1 MVDGYCTCGA
11 RLPEDALFCHRCG
24 RPLRELVT
32 PEEDEAQQPAP
43 VEPPPTAVVEP
54 EAAEPPVSFRNGVAV
69 RVGLLAAA
77 IVQLV
82 TTLSAAAGA
91 SLLMPVVIVG
101 GGFYSVVLYAR
112 RTGARLSV
120 VNGARMGWMTGI
132 FCFVIMTV
140 FFTAGIA
147 LLAGSDQLMK
157 AYKDSASSLGL
168 PPETAQQFEKLA
180 SDPGAFAASIILGLV
195 FQFVFLTILCSMGG
209 ALGAKLRGQK
219 P

>member
-1 MVDGYCTCGA
+1 MDGYCTCGA
-11 RLPEDALFCHRCG
+11 KLPEDALFCHRCG
-24 RPLRELVT
+24 RPLRELVE
-32 PEEDEAQQPAP
+32 PEREENPQPAVVSLP
-43 VEPPPTAVVEP
+43 VEQAVAP
-54 EAAEPPVSFRNGVAV
+54 EAPEPSVNFRNGAAV
-69 RVGLLAAA
+69 RVGFLAAA
-77 IVQLV
+77 IVQLAS
-82 TTLSAAAGA
+82 TLSAAAGA
-91 SLLMPVVIVG
+91 ALLLPLVLLG
-101 GGFYSVVLYAR
+101 GGFYAVVLYAR

-120 VNGARMGWMTGI
+120 LNGARMGWITGI

-157 AYKDSASSLGL
+157 AYKDSAASLGL
-168 PPETAQQFEKLA
+168 PPEAAQQFEKLA

-195 FQFVFLTILCSMGG
+195 FQFVFLTLFCSMGG